1 MTRLL
6 SLVLPFT
13 AGALLH
19 ALEGLCRQP
28 HLPALALVA
37 FALLQPSAISFGR
50 KPNLAVL
57 LNSRQVSLLLL
68 QLLVVFR
75 DCGQLVVYCA
85 FYFDKL
91 LCCS

>member
-1 MTRLL
+1 MLT
-6 SLVLPFT
+6 
-13 AGALLH
+13 
-19 ALEGLCRQP
+19 C
-28 HLPALALVA
+28 
-37 FALLQPSAISFGR
+37 
-50 KPNLAVL
+50 LAVL
-57 LNSRQVSLLLL
+57 LTSQQVSLLLL